1 MSKILVVLLILF
13 LLPLTACKGKQ
24 ITKDYPSLQD
34 TKNIIEYVTID
45 EVLNNLEKLDKKII
59 VFGFKKCP
67 WCQSC
72 IRPLNDVA
80 VELGFKSVWYL
91 DIKNMRDNEDDVN
104 HKKYLQLFNLI
115 KDNIGN
121 PEKIIAPTVIMV
133 KNNKI
138 TGYHTGTVESH
149 VLEDGNLPVM
159 TKEQTDELKKIYYQ
173 LFE

>member
-104 HKKYLQLFNLI
+104 HKKYLQLCNLI

-121 PEKIIAPTVIMV
+121 PEKILAPTVIMV
-133 KNNKI
+133 KNNPKNPVTNIYVIFACARNEKKHTTSI
-138 TGYHTGTVESH
+138 TTPRSRLTI
-149 VLEDGNLPVM
+149 P
-159 TKEQTDELKKIYYQ
+159 
-173 LFE
+173 